1 MVMINPIL
9 WLPVFSTRAA
19 TKLQSRT
26 WVWNKYFALLDTS
39 TVRHHRQLWTG
50 LQRWGAWRGGRT
62 VLLTF
67 VINHYTKALLYFS
80 VLAQLLLKGQ
90 IFPEE
95 LRRKIYSTKEKLDKK
110 KKKNTIFGDLFGEG
124 KKNSYCLYCNYCLFW
139 FPSYLWKYQIIKEY
153 TLWVTVNM

>member
-1 MVMINPIL
+1 MVMVNSIL

-26 WVWNKYFALLDTS
+26 RVWNKYFALLDTS

-90 IFPEE
+90 IFPED
-95 LRRKIYSTKEKLDKK
+95 LHRKIYLSKEKLDKK
-110 KKKNTIFGDLFGEG
+110 KSRYLETCLGRGKRIAIVSIGTIVYSDF
-124 KKNSYCLYCNYCLFW
+124 
-139 FPSYLWKYQIIKEY
+139 Q
-153 TLWVTVNM
+153 VTCGSIRL